1 MLDPPYNGPLDGQH
15 VHNLSS
21 EELEE
26 GTPKA
31 APALNTLF
39 GPSDAD
45 AQGLAPP
52 LFGPATAE
60 REDIGAGA
68 VPPEMDTQQLKAKME
83 LQPEVPPD
91 AAPPVA
97 PAPHTTRPHPADK
110 EQMDPQNE
118 HLQSMIS
125 HLSSP
130 HHSFLHLPAVDNL
143 KTQSSA
149 SSVIDTAAPVPSTL
163 PSDAGTEHR
172 RLAIMRH
179 SSLKDAVHIP
189 RLFSH
194 HGSHPASALAE
205 GWHSETATSP
215 PPATV
220 EPVHDIGMAHRI
232 ERAFSG
238 VHDALTDYA
247 DRDAEEG
254 AEYEY
259 RLADA
264 REALP
269 DDVQMTRARDDE
281 EDVEIGPRRPSS
293 FRPSVSRRFSRTSAD
308 VKAEEDKYL
317 VTFETTNTQHENPR
331 NWSKCKKYVNMAI
344 FALFSL
350 MGPYASSMVAPA
362 GTAINKKMHFA
373 SKLEQNLMVGVYMLA
388 FVFGPLMSA
397 PVSESVGRRKVVL
410 FCHAIFI
417 VFNIGSAV
425 SNTKAQMIVLRFF
438 TGLFSGAMIPM
449 GGGVISDMFEVHER
463 GLAMSM
469 YTIAPVLGPT
479 LGPLVSGWIIV
490 GWGEDKWRWVFWIST
505 ILAGFIWILG
515 FLFAF
520 ESYAPTLLRKKARK
534 LREST
539 GEQAY
544 HSLFDTQIETI
555 TQKVKRILLRPFIF
569 MFTELPV
576 GLPTLYVAIIYGC
589 FYMCV
594 VSVPDAF
601 GKVYHYNEGISSLQN
616 IGLGLGEVL
625 CGQAGGYF
633 VDFSYAYLCKKYN
646 KRLPE
651 YKIPLLMI
659 TVFFMPLGLLLY
671 GWTVEYHKVWIAPDI
686 GLFLVGGSVIG
697 SILQVQM
704 YMVDLM
710 TIYASSALSATISSR
725 GLFSFTFL
733 LYSDTMFRNLGYGW
747 AMSLMALIC
756 AVIGIPAPF
765 LLWKYGPMLRAHSKY
780 CVKG

>member
-1 MLDPPYNGPLDGQH
+1 M
-15 VHNLSS
+15 
-21 EELEE
+21 
-26 GTPKA
+26 
-31 APALNTLF
+31 
-39 GPSDAD
+39 
-45 AQGLAPP
+45 
-52 LFGPATAE
+52 
-60 REDIGAGA
+60 
-68 VPPEMDTQQLKAKME
+68 
-83 LQPEVPPD
+83 
-91 AAPPVA
+91 
-97 PAPHTTRPHPADK
+97 
-110 EQMDPQNE
+110 
-118 HLQSMIS
+118 
-125 HLSSP
+125 
-130 HHSFLHLPAVDNL
+130 
-143 KTQSSA
+143 
-149 SSVIDTAAPVPSTL
+149 
-163 PSDAGTEHR
+163 
-172 RLAIMRH
+172 
-179 SSLKDAVHIP
+179 HIP
-189 RLFSH
+189 RLFEH
-194 HGSHPASALAE
+194 RGSVAAPALAE

-269 DDVQMTRARDDE
+269 DDVQMTCAVDDE
-281 EDVEIGPRRPSS
+281 EDDVEVGPHRPPSS

-331 NWSKCKKYVNMAI
+331 NWLKSKKFITMAI
-344 FALFSL
+344 FAFFSL
-350 MGPYASSMVAPA
+350 VGPYASSMVSPA
-362 GTAINKKMHFA
+362 SMAIHKKMHFT
-373 SKLEQNLMVGVYMLA
+373 SKLEQNLMVGIFLLA
-388 FVFGPLMSA
+388 FVFGPLLSA
-397 PVSESVGRRKVVL
+397 PISESVGRRKVVL
-410 FCHAIFI
+410 FCNAVFL
-417 VFNIGSAV
+417 VFNIGCAV

-469 YTIAPVLGPT
+469 YSIAPVLGPT

-505 ILAGFIWILG
+505 ILAGFTEIMG
-515 FLFAF
+515 YFLAK
-520 ESYAPTLLRKKARK
+520 ETYAPALLRKKARK

-539 GEQAY
+539 SEQAY
-544 HSLFDTQIETI
+544 HSLFDTQIETLA
-555 TQKVKRILLRPFIF
+555 QKAKRILLRPIIF
-569 MFTELPV
+569 LATELPV
-576 GLPTLYVAIIYGC
+576 GLPALYMAIIYGC

-601 GKVYHYNEGISSLQN
+601 GKIYHYNVGISSLHN
-616 IGLGLGEVL
+616 IAIGLGEVL
-625 CGQAGGYF
+625 CGQAGGYYI
-633 VDFSYAYLCKKYN
+633 DFTYSHLSKKHN

-659 TVFFMPLGLLLY
+659 TVFIMPLGLLLY
-671 GWTVEYHKVWIAPDI
+671 GWTIEYHKVWIAPDI

-710 TIYASSALSATISSR
+710 TIFAASALSATITLRS
-725 GLFSFTFL
+725 LFGFLFL
-733 LYSDTMFRNLGYGW
+733 LYADVMFRNLGYGW

>member
-83 LQPEVPPD
+83 LQPEVPPV

-97 PAPHTTRPHPADK
+97 PAPHTTRPHPVDK
-110 EQMDPQNE
+110 EQMDPLNE

-179 SSLKDAVHIP
+179 SSLKDGLKDAVHIP

-220 EPVHDIGMAHRI
+220 EPVHDIGMAYRI

-247 DRDAEEG
+247 NRDAEEG

-259 RLADA
+259 RLA
-264 REALP
+264 
-269 DDVQMTRARDDE
+269 
-281 EDVEIGPRRPSS
+281 
-293 FRPSVSRRFSRTSAD
+293 
-308 VKAEEDKYL
+308 
-317 VTFETTNTQHENPR
+317 
-331 NWSKCKKYVNMAI
+331 
-344 FALFSL
+344 
-350 MGPYASSMVAPA
+350 
-362 GTAINKKMHFA
+362 
-373 SKLEQNLMVGVYMLA
+373 
-388 FVFGPLMSA
+388 
-397 PVSESVGRRKVVL
+397 
-410 FCHAIFI
+410 
-417 VFNIGSAV
+417 AV
-425 SNTKAQMIVLRFF
+425 S
-438 TGLFSGAMIPM
+438 
-449 GGGVISDMFEVHER
+449 
-463 GLAMSM
+463 
-469 YTIAPVLGPT
+469 YTHL
-479 LGPLVSGWIIV
+479 
-490 GWGEDKWRWVFWIST
+490 
-505 ILAGFIWILG
+505 
-515 FLFAF
+515 
-520 ESYAPTLLRKKARK
+520 
-534 LREST
+534 
-539 GEQAY
+539 
-544 HSLFDTQIETI
+544 
-555 TQKVKRILLRPFIF
+555 
-569 MFTELPV
+569 
-576 GLPTLYVAIIYGC
+576 
-589 FYMCV
+589 
-594 VSVPDAF
+594 
-601 GKVYHYNEGISSLQN
+601 
-616 IGLGLGEVL
+616 
-625 CGQAGGYF
+625 
-633 VDFSYAYLCKKYN
+633 
-646 KRLPE
+646 
-651 YKIPLLMI
+651 
-659 TVFFMPLGLLLY
+659 
-671 GWTVEYHKVWIAPDI
+671 
-686 GLFLVGGSVIG
+686 
-697 SILQVQM
+697 
-704 YMVDLM
+704 
-710 TIYASSALSATISSR
+710 
-725 GLFSFTFL
+725 
-733 LYSDTMFRNLGYGW
+733 
-747 AMSLMALIC
+747 
-756 AVIGIPAPF
+756 
-765 LLWKYGPMLRAHSKY
+765 
-780 CVKG
+780 